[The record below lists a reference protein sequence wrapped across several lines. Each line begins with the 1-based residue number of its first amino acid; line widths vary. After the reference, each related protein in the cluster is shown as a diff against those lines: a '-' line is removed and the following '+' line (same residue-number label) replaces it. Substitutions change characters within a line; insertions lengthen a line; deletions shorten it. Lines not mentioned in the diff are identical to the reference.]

1 MLRYKS
7 SLSLIELILSMAL
20 LGAIILGA
28 VSFDYASH
36 YFLQSSER
44 ASLILNEL
52 NFILEHIHKNASR
65 ATGDFFNPGI
75 ISNGINLLLIRLD
88 LNNPSTPFTYNDD
101 IWVRYRINPIQ
112 ANQFQFC
119 ANVNIDGSCNI
130 PEEIISQRVVAPP
143 IFRSP
148 GGIVNAV
155 NISNLT
161 IRYDPGVSV
170 EPRKNPE
177 ISIRSPIT
185 FTAYYSTN

>member
-1 MLRYKS
+1 MLEYKS
-7 SLSLIELILSMAL
+7 SVSLIEFILSMVL

-52 NFILEHIHKNASR
+52 NFILEHIHKNSSR
-65 ATGDFFNPGI
+65 ATGDFFNRGI
-75 ISNGINLLLIRLD
+75 IANGTNLLLIRLD
-88 LNNPSTPFTYNDD
+88 LNAPPTPFTYNDD
-101 IWVRYRINPIQ
+101 IWVRYRINPFQ

-119 ANVNIDGSCNI
+119 ANVNTDGSCNI
-130 PEEIISQRVVAPP
+130 QEEIISQRVVVPP
-143 IFRSP
+143 IFNYP
-148 GGIVNAV
+148 VGIFNAV

-161 IRYDPGVSV
+161 IRYDPGVPV
-170 EPRKNPE
+170 EPRKNPQ
-177 ISIRSPIT
+177 ISIPQPIT